1 MSIAIPPRIIGYA
14 RESLCSQL
22 CLAAEDIAEGIHEWT
37 HRHPERYAE
46 PVERFDRIRGL
57 LELIGWADTS
67 PEQSITVTA
76 PREQVTLIE
85 ALTAQLATEQDMME
99 EDRGLRDAERQ
110 IKKAKRRARQIK
122 KFLANAQTANRDAA
136 QWV

>member
-1 MSIAIPPRIIGYA
+1 MSITIPPRIIGYA

-37 HRHPERYAE
+37 HRQPERYAE
-46 PVERFDRIRGL
+46 PVERFDRIRGV
-57 LELIGWADTS
+57 LEFVGWADTN
-67 PEQSITVTA
+67 PQQPIAITA
-76 PREQVTLIE
+76 PRDQVTLIE
-85 ALTAQLATEQDMME
+85 ALTAQLATEQDMMK

-110 IKKAKRRARQIK
+110 IKTAKRRARQIK
-122 KFLANAQTANRDAA
+122 KFLANAHAANGTAA